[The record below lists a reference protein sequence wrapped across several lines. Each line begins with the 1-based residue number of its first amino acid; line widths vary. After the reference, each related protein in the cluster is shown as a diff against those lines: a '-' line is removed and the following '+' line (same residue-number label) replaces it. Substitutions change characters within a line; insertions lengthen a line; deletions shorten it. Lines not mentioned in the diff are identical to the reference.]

1 VFNRPVNKKE
11 NPVERFIGKTAV
23 LGLQYGLGWT
33 KFQKTVAMQSK
44 AQVGQEVLLSDEEAS
59 RVINPYRTTYHQIP
73 KMWSLLNSLIPQMT
87 GKNFSYDL
95 GPLRF
100 EYERIRLPS
109 GLYLNYHGLENKN
122 GQWWFTYGG
131 KPKYLYGGKM
141 LENIVQAL
149 ARISVMDA
157 AVRVRKR
164 IGMQLHLQVHDE
176 LVYVTDEPVASTTL
190 SVVHEEMCRRPIWG
204 VDIPLDAEGD
214 IAQSYGDA
222 K

>member
-1 VFNRPVNKKE
+1 MWNL
-11 NPVERFIGKTAV
+11 
-23 LGLQYGLGWT
+23 LGS
-33 KFQKTVAMQSK
+33 M
-44 AQVGQEVLLSDEEAS
+44 
-59 RVINPYRTTYHQIP
+59 
-73 KMWSLLNSLIPQMT
+73 IPQMT
-87 GKNFSYDL
+87 RRGFSERV
-95 GPLRF
+95 GPVVF
-100 EYERIRLPS
+100 EFQRIRLPS
-109 GLYLNYHGLENKN
+109 GLFLNYHDLENKN

-149 ARISVMDA
+149 ARICVMEA

-164 IGMQLHLQVHDE
+164 IGAQLALQVHDE
-176 LVYVTDEPVASTTL
+176 LVYVVDDPIASSTL
-190 SVVHEEMCRRPIWG
+190 SIVHEEMCRRPSWG